1 MPRKVWHS
9 LPEYQTFRAMMEAGS
24 TAAAAT
30 RLGLSQSAVSRSL
43 ASLEARIGTVL
54 FEREAGRLRPSA
66 AGAAL
71 NARLDPLFAALDQL
85 EGPPEPGAETLRVIA
100 PPSYVTPFLT
110 GQMGGFLKPRPDA
123 RISLEFGTSEDVILG
138 VRAGRFDM
146 GLVGVEPTRAGTR
159 LQPLVRSVAVCVM
172 APEHPLA
179 GRTEIAPDDLHEAA
193 MIAIAYRHRR
203 RGQLDQLLMS
213 HGVRPH
219 IVAEVS
225 SSAAAADLARAGLGL
240 AVINPFPTAL
250 PDTNPGLVFRP
261 FPEAPAYQSYFLTPD
276 SRPVTRLARQFIQHV
291 RLHLPP
297 SPFSTL
303 V

>member
-9 LPEYQTFRAMMEAGS
+9 LPEYQTFRAMIEAGS
-24 TAAAAT
+24 TAAAAK

-66 AGAAL
+66 AATAL

-85 EGPPEPGAETLRVIA
+85 EGPPDPNAETLRVIA

-110 GQMGGFLKPRPDA
+110 GHIGNFLKTRPET
-123 RISLEFGTSEDVILG
+123 RISLEFGTSEDVILA
-138 VRAGRFDM
+138 VRAGRFDL
-146 GLVGVEPTRAGTR
+146 GLVGVEPTRSGTR
-159 LQPLVRSVAVCVM
+159 LLPLVRSVAVCVM
-172 APEHPLA
+172 APDHPLTRRA
-179 GRTEIAPDDLHEAA
+179 EIGLADLDGVA

-203 RGQLDQLLMS
+203 RGQLDQLLQAN
-213 HGVRPH
+213 GVRPR

-225 SSAAAADLARAGLGL
+225 SSAAAVDLARAGLGV
-240 AVINPFPTAL
+240 AVVNPFPSAL
-250 PDTNPGLVFRP
+250 PASAQAVEFRP
-261 FPEAPAYQSYFLTPD
+261 FPAAPAYQTYFLTRD
-276 SRPVTRLARQFIQHV
+276 SHPISRLARQFIQQV
-291 RLHLPP
+291 RLH
-297 SPFSTL
+297 SRHGPFSTL